1 MLLFHTTNRTL
12 AKKRLQAINK
22 TEFTDRIIKS
32 ISIEDL
38 ANEIV
43 PKLAS
48 VKKRTPDPIDT
59 LSQGFDVVVGMNGKH
74 YFNKKRRQHKK

>member
-1 MLLFHTTNRTL
+1 MLLFHTTNRSL
-12 AKKRLQAINK
+12 AKKRIQAINK

-59 LSQGFDVVVGMNGKH
+59 LSQGFDVVVGADGKH
-74 YFNKKRRQHKK
+74 YFSKKHLIRKK